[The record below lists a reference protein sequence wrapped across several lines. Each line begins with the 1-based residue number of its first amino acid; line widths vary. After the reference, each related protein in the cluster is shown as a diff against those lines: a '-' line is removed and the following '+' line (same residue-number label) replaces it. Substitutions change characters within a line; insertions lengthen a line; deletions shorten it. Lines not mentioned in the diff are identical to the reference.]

1 MSAIKESILVGYP
14 NLFTFESNKK
24 INEQMEKY
32 ICKVKISKDQGT
44 GFFCKIPFPDEKHML
59 PVLIISNHMHNS
71 KLSNDEISI
80 YIESE
85 KEIKKINLNGRKYY
99 TNEEYD
105 TTIIEIKEK
114 DNIQNYLELD
124 DIIINNII
132 NGDERNNIKYI
143 DQTIYIIQYP
153 EGKLSVSYGI
163 LEQIYEDKPYNFI
176 HKCSTRKGSSGSPI
190 LNTDNKLIGI
200 HKEGCDN
207 YNRGSFLNY
216 PIKEFIEQNFN
227 TKKNNHSI
235 NNNNKI
241 NYNNLS
247 LNDFYAKFSL
257 NINQNSTKKI
267 DLSDKNI
274 GNEGLEYVAKLKL
287 VKLKELYLDKNNLS
301 NIKYLQNFK
310 FDNLEILSLNNN
322 DISNIEILGLV
333 KFNILQTLNLCKNNI
348 SDINILEKVN
358 FPELKQLNLSTNEI
372 VDIKVF
378 EKVKFPKLELLY
390 LEKNKISDIK
400 CLENANFKELK
411 ELLLNENNISDIQV
425 LEKVKFPN
433 LEVLSLGQNNISD
446 INVLSKVNLE
456 HLQKLFLYDN
466 NISDITAL
474 KNIKLEKLNKL
485 IVTGNKIDKNKNLA
499 IISNLKSRKRLKFF
513 DC

>member
-85 KEIKKINLNGRKYY
+85 KEIKKLNLNGRKYY

-235 NNNNKI
+235 NNNKI

-274 GNEGLEYVAKLKL
+274 GNEGLELFCLLKLKKL
-287 VKLKELYLDKNNLS
+287 QILYLSENSISNIDCFKNLKLPFLKQLDLSYNKIKKIDIFTEVEYPLEDLDLRYNIIDNISIFENEKTLPKLKKLLLS
-301 NIKYLQNFK
+301 
-310 FDNLEILSLNNN
+310 NN
-322 DISNIEILGLV
+322 DIDFKDEKIKSILSKIREKLSKNDEDSSFKCSNEGNYSLCLKRI
-333 KFNILQTLNLCKNNI
+333 KTLNNKFGSDLGIFDKDLI
-348 SDINILEKVN
+348 SKIKT
-358 FPELKQLNLSTNEI
+358 LNGTDKNEI
-372 VDIKVF
+372 S
-378 EKVKFPKLELLY
+378 ELV
-390 LEKNKISDIK
+390 EKISQ
-400 CLENANFKELK
+400 NR
-411 ELLLNENNISDIQV
+411 NI
-425 LEKVKFPN
+425 
-433 LEVLSLGQNNISD
+433 
-446 INVLSKVNLE
+446 
-456 HLQKLFLYDN
+456 
-466 NISDITAL
+466 
-474 KNIKLEKLNKL
+474 
-485 IVTGNKIDKNKNLA
+485 
-499 IISNLKSRKRLKFF
+499 
-513 DC
+513 